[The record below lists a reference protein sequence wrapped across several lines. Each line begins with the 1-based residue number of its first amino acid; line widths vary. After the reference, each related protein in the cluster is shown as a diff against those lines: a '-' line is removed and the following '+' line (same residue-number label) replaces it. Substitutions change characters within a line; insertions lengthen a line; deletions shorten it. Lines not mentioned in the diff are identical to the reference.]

1 MPRLEVTVRNEHSF
15 DTIIPN
21 TASDPR
27 ALAVQYQEALMQAEQ
42 SKTEMLCFENIPFV
56 EKKSTNF
63 QNILILERCI
73 MEFLREH
80 DFPKKVRIICESRE
94 VAELYKVVYNFYF
107 PATKADRL
115 DDDKWD

>member
-1 MPRLEVTVRNEHSF
+1 MPRLEVTVRNENSF
-15 DTIIPN
+15 DNIIPN
-21 TASDPR
+21 TSSDPR
-27 ALAVQYQEALMQAEQ
+27 ALADQYRTALTQAEQ
-42 SKTEMLCFENIPFV
+42 SKAEILSFESIPFV
-56 EKKSTNF
+56 ERKSTNF

-80 DFPKKVRIICESRE
+80 DFPTKVRILCESRE